1 MCLLTIL
8 RQWKNF
14 IYIGTRVSGK
24 VGDRIVLVRNKRLMQ
39 AWNVIVGPKVENY
52 KSENEQLVKICV
64 LVAIDGKITGAF
76 YYD

>member
-52 KSENEQLVKICV
+52 MSENEQLVKICV
-64 LVAIDGKITGAF
+64 LVTIDGKIT
-76 YYD
+76 

>member
-52 KSENEQLVKICV
+52 MSENEQLVKICV

>member
-52 KSENEQLVKICV
+52 MSENEQLVKICV
-64 LVAIDGKITGAF
+64 LVAIDGKIT
-76 YYD
+76 